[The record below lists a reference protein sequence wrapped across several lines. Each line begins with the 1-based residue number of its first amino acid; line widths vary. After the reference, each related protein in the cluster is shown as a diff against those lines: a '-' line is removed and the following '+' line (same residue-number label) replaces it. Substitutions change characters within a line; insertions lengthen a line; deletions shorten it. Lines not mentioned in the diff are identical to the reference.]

1 MMLSV
6 GSGQLQVPASRRQQS
21 ARWLASTE
29 DRWLFVGIGLT
40 WQPLLGG
47 LSTRTPAYPT
57 SGSSRRSGGRARG
70 RGKGTRRALP
80 YRRSPCLRRSASRVT
95 DYGQRALASCPPG
108 SSVPPSTPGGVI
120 RRRTTDNGDT
130 LRVTDRDPNEASISR
145 SSAIAPGSRPGGD
158 GLAHVLRHSHLD
170 ILTRPAAHPQ
180 KAGHRSPGTPSVGV
194 THTPDPQHPRRESL
208 PLRRLDSTR
217 VTFAPIAPEG
227 QQSY

>member
-1 MMLSV
+1 MLSV
-6 GSGQLQVPASRRQQS
+6 RSGQLQVPASRRQQS

-40 WQPLLGG
+40 WQALLGG

-70 RGKGTRRALP
+70 RGKGTRRTLP

-145 SSAIAPGSRPGGD
+145 SSAIAPGSRRRRRRSRTCAASESSRYPDATGRSSTEG
-158 GLAHVLRHSHLD
+158 
-170 ILTRPAAHPQ
+170 RPALSWHA
-180 KAGHRSPGTPSVGV
+180 ASG
-194 THTPDPQHPRRESL
+194 
-208 PLRRLDSTR
+208 
-217 VTFAPIAPEG
+217 
-227 QQSY
+227 